1 MREIL
6 STITSKGQI
15 TLPKDVRERLGVGEH
30 DRVAF
35 VLEDDGT
42 IRLTKPTYPT
52 VASLAGAAGSLG
64 RAVSWEQMREE
75 ARDEH
80 LARKF
85 PPLQLDQPETAQPK
99 TPKQP

>member
-6 STITSKGQI
+6 ASITSKGQI

-64 RAVSWEQMREE
+64 RAISWEQMRAE
-75 ARDEH
+75 AREDH

-85 PPLQLDQPETAQPK
+85 PPQQPEQIA